1 MSYPLE
7 HLVNSS
13 RSDRSNNRNDRNRN
27 QNNRDRY
34 RNNNNNNN
42 NNNNSNNSNRSQN
55 NRGPVNQGP
64 GILGAKPGDRTI
76 PDLPANP
83 LQVQGLLW
91 QTAFYKSQ
99 ILCFVFF
106 FYYFVFLRLLNFA
119 FSLNAIS
126 YLSYIPFYLPTVL
139 VQTPLHFLMFEMC
152 YYFAHPSVF
161 SLTF

>member
-34 RNNNNNNN
+34 RNNNNN

-99 ILCFVFF
+99 IPCFVFLLLFYF
-106 FYYFVFLRLLNFA
+106 FEITEFCILLKCNFISFLHSFLSTSCVGSNSTS
-119 FSLNAIS
+119 FS
-126 YLSYIPFYLPTVL
+126 YV
-139 VQTPLHFLMFEMC
+139 
-152 YYFAHPSVF
+152 
-161 SLTF
+161 

>member
-34 RNNNNNNN
+34 RNNNNNN

-99 ILCFVFF
+99 IPCFVFF
-106 FYYFVFLRLLNFA
+106 FFPIILFF
-119 FSLNAIS
+119 
-126 YLSYIPFYLPTVL
+126 
-139 VQTPLHFLMFEMC
+139 
-152 YYFAHPSVF
+152 
-161 SLTF
+161 